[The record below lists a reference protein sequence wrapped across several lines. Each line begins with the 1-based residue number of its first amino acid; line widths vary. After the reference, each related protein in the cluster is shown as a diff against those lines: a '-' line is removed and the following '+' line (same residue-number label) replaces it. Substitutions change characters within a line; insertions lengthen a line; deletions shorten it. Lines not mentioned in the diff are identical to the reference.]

1 VPCQAMQSSRERRYR
16 RQVWRRRGRRGP
28 AVSEAEV
35 PTAIPVSGAD
45 GRGPAAQAYTTSRG
59 VLCMTSEPRRK
70 TIHSGLAI
78 RVVGPVSQVAGFGR
92 DRSGERV
99 G

>member
-1 VPCQAMQSSRERRYR
+1 
-16 RQVWRRRGRRGP
+16 
-28 AVSEAEV
+28 
-35 PTAIPVSGAD
+35 
-45 GRGPAAQAYTTSRG
+45 

-70 TIHSGLAI
+70 TIRLNLIVFLHSGLAI

>member
-1 VPCQAMQSSRERRYR
+1 
-16 RQVWRRRGRRGP
+16 
-28 AVSEAEV
+28 VSEAEV

-70 TIHSGLAI
+70 TIRLNLIVFLHSGLAI

-92 DRSGERV
+92 VGAREFDEVAGFGWLVRVRDRSGERV